1 MEEIK
6 HLKLIAGLCQAIF
19 RQMWHFLTLF
29 FFLCFVLAMGV

>member
-29 FFLCFVLAMGV
+29 FVCFVLAMGV